1 MLADSHAHL
10 HAYGDAAVAG
20 MLARAFRAGVGTI
33 VAVSV
38 DLASAERTIKLAG
51 RYASVVAAVG
61 LHPAQLEAIPFEERW
76 LALER
81 LAEAPEVEAIGE
93 CGVDETEAKTTGMVQ
108 LAVFARHCRLA
119 VRLGKPLLL
128 HLVGEALIPAAL
140 GTLAATGVPAERA
153 VVHYF
158 AGDAAVAQ
166 RYLEA
171 GLLISVGKPVTR
183 PENAALREAV
193 RAVPLD
199 RLLLETDTYPLPGR
213 TTEPSDLRLV
223 ADAVAELKG
232 LSPEQVAA
240 ATTANLER
248 LLHPAPP
255 DAA

>member
-1 MLADSHAHL
+1 MLADSHVHL
-10 HAYGDAAVAG
+10 HAYDDVAVAG
-20 MLARAFRAGVGTI
+20 MLSRAFQAGVGTI

-38 DLASAERTIKLAG
+38 DLASAHRTIALAG

-61 LHPAQLEAIPFEERW
+61 LHPSQLEAMPLEEPW

-81 LAEAPEVEAIGE
+81 LAQAPEVEAIGE

-140 GTLAATGVPAERA
+140 GTLAAAGVPPRRA

-158 AGDAAVAQ
+158 VGDAADAR

-171 GLLISVGKPVTR
+171 GLLLSVGKPVTR
-183 PENAALREAV
+183 PPNAALREAV
-193 RAVPLD
+193 RAIPLD
-199 RLLLETDTYPLPGR
+199 HLLLETDTYPLPDR
-213 TTEPSDLRLV
+213 TTQPADLPLV
-223 ADAVAELKG
+223 ARAVADLKG
-232 LSPEQVAA
+232 LPPERVAE

-248 LLHPAPP
+248 LLAQG
-255 DAA
+255 